1 MPQFL
6 VTLML
11 RYGSAGRINRARDPL
26 DVIANGQFILIRRE
40 AYEAIGGH
48 EGVRGEVAEDLRLAQ
63 RTVAAGRR
71 LLMAHAEE
79 LMSTRM
85 YESLREILA
94 GWSKNVATGGRQTV
108 SSWLRPALPY
118 LIAAWFVLMWVM
130 PPAVVALALQARV
143 DDAVVGWSAGAT
155 AASLLFWLSYARFG
169 GVLRIHVLLYPIGA
183 LVAAWIFVRS
193 VCGAG
198 GSSGRGDGTGGAGV
212 RGGGRVTTRGGARG
226 AIRPGAAPAR
236 PPWSTTRGVLLRSR
250 SSLRSPHPR
259 LPRAPRPPRPWRG
272 IPAAPR
278 AHGRVRSASIRLG
291 ERAHRLLS
299 AGLEDE
305 SDDGDRARVVRP
317 ERLVVGDRRAV
328 ADPEDRRVPRGRV
341 RGIENPRERAQSFG
355 ERPGLGQPLLPLRP
369 RLGPDR
375 DPFVEPVGE
384 RRDVSRGPAAVG

>member
-1 MPQFL
+1 MTRLLATLPWIAILGFLPLLYWRRPRLRDYGPSENGPLVSIIVPARNEASHIVWCVRSLLRTTYRNFELIIVDDRSEDGTGEILAALQERGVDNVRVVEGAPLPPGWFGKPWACWQGYRHARGELLLFTDADTRHEPDLLGHAVAATEAEGVDLVTVLPRQILASFWERLIMPQFL

-85 YESLREILA
+85 YESLRDILA

-130 PPAVVALALQARV
+130 PPAVFALALQARAG
-143 DDAVVGWSAGAT
+143 DAVVGWSAGAT
-155 AASLLFWLSYARFG
+155 AASLLFWLLAYARF

-183 LVAAWIFVRS
+183 LVAAWILVRS
-193 VCGAG
+193 
-198 GSSGRGDGTGGAGV
+198 
-212 RGGGRVTTRGGARG
+212 
-226 AIRPGAAPAR
+226 
-236 PPWSTTRGVLLRSR
+236 
-250 SSLRSPHPR
+250 
-259 LPRAPRPPRPWRG
+259 
-272 IPAAPR
+272 
-278 AHGRVRSASIRLG
+278 
-291 ERAHRLLS
+291 
-299 AGLEDE
+299 GL
-305 SDDGDRARVVRP
+305 
-317 ERLVVGDRRAV
+317 
-328 ADPEDRRVPRGRV
+328 RGRRIEWKGRRYGEE
-341 RGIENPRERAQSFG
+341 RG
-355 ERPGLGQPLLPLRP
+355 
-369 RLGPDR
+369 
-375 DPFVEPVGE
+375 
-384 RRDVSRGPAAVG
+384 